1 MTNNTLL
8 IIQREFNERVRKKS
22 FILTTLLM
30 PVLMIALMVIP
41 SLIMIYATGDEK
53 QVAVIDESG
62 IIADKLENDEEL
74 KFSKCALTTDNARKE
89 LTEQFGILYIGA
101 DIMSNQ
107 NNVRLYVNS
116 SSSMAVE
123 TNIRNQIA
131 QIIEK
136 EKLKGYNIEN
146 LDQILEDVK
155 SPVTMQVFRNDKSQE
170 KDTQAQSSAVAS
182 IVGYI
187 LGFILY
193 MFILIYGGM
202 VMQAVIEE
210 KSSRVLEVLVSSI
223 RPFDLMMG
231 KILGVASVAVTQ
243 LLIWAVLVI
252 GVGGYIMPMM
262 MPDNIMEGV
271 EAVQQGGMAET
282 VAATSGMDADMLQAV
297 ATATD
302 TGYVA
307 EIFLFLFLFLL
318 GGYLLY
324 SALFAA
330 VGSAVENV
338 QDASQLQTPIMMP
351 IILALMV
358 SIVVINDP
366 NSTVAFW
373 FSIIPFTSPIVMM
386 ARIPYDIPMW
396 EIVLSLVLLY
406 ATFVMMVW
414 FAGKIYRV
422 GIFMY
427 GKKPSIKEII
437 KWMKYKY

>member
-8 IIQREFNERVRKKS
+8 IIQKEFNERVRKKS

>member
-406 ATFVMMVW
+406 STFVMMVW

>member
-136 EKLKGYNIEN
+136 EKLKTYNIEN

-170 KDTQAQSSAVAS
+170 EDTQAQSSAVAS